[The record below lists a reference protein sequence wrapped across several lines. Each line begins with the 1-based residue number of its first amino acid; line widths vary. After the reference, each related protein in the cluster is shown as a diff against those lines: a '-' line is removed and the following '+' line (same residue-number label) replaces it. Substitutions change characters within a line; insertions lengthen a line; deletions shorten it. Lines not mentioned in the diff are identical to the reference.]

1 MTIRKR
7 NTAKV
12 SLTATK
18 RSKITLILLIYLS
31 FFGYKESKKKRI
43 KGFEVDAEK
52 SSLGSKATSNS

>member
-1 MTIRKR
+1 MTVRKR

-31 FFGYKESKKKRI
+31 FFGYKENKKKRI